1 MRNLPLLILLVTA
14 TACNAEQPTTARS
27 ATPTQAAVGPQQGK
41 DQPQTG
47 LEVIPL
53 RIESSSGSHDFRVEV
68 ARTSR
73 QQDIGMMF
81 RRSVGANEGM
91 LFPFQEPKWASFW
104 MKNTLIPLDL
114 IFIRQDG
121 SIARIAANAEPRS
134 LRPIGVS
141 ESVAAV
147 LEIGGGRAA
156 ELGIVE
162 GDRVSWAGGPWPR

>member
-1 MRNLPLLILLVTA
+1 MRPFSALLLIA
-14 TACNAEQPTTARS
+14 AAGACSAEQPTTARS
-27 ATPTQAAVGPQQGK
+27 SSAVPSATPSDAK
-41 DQPQTG
+41 EQPQTG

-81 RRSVGANEGM
+81 RRSVGADEGM
-91 LFPFQEPKWASFW
+91 LFPFQEPRWASFW

-121 SIARIAANAEPRS
+121 SIARIAANAEPKS

-141 ESVAAV
+141 EAVTAV
-147 LEIGGGRAA
+147 LELGGGRAA

-162 GDRVSWAGGPWPR
+162 GDRVSWPGGPQPR